1 MTWTEPATWYA
12 NLASFYAAAAAFITD
27 PDGNVLL
34 VKPTYRDHW
43 AFPGGYVDE
52 GEYPHDACAREI
64 REELG
69 ISMAVGSL
77 LVVDWAP
84 PAGQRPRAIISFTF
98 DCGSI
103 ANLDGL
109 DLPGQE
115 LEDAAFFSP
124 PEAEQRL
131 PDNVATRVQAAMNV
145 RNLNAPL
152 YLAGG
157 AVVLPSTVDEAE
169 HKAGPRSRTAKQ
181 TGGRVG

>member
-27 PDGNVLL
+27 PAGNVLL

-43 AFPGGYVDE
+43 AFPGGYVED

-69 ISMAVGSL
+69 ISVVVGDL

-84 PAGQRPRAIISFTF
+84 PAGQRPRAIVSFTF
-98 DCGSI
+98 DCGSV
-103 ANLDGL
+103 ASLDRL
-109 DLPGQE
+109 DLPREE

-124 PEAEQRL
+124 REAEHRL
-131 PDNVATRVQAAMNV
+131 PDNVAIRVHAAMSAREQQV
-145 RNLNAPL
+145 PL

-157 AVVLPSTVDEAE
+157 SIVALSSVHGAE
-169 HKAGPRSRTAKQ
+169 HEAGPRSH
-181 TGGRVG
+181 TG

>member
-27 PDGNVLL
+27 PAGNVLL

-52 GEYPHDACAREI
+52 GEFPHDACAREI

-69 ISMAVGSL
+69 FALAVGDL

-84 PAGQRPRAIISFTF
+84 PTGQRPRTLISYTF
-98 DCGSI
+98 DCGNI
-103 ANLDGL
+103 VGLDGIS
-109 DLPGQE
+109 LPRHE
-115 LEDAAFFSP
+115 LEDVAFFSA
-124 PEAEQRL
+124 EAAKLRL
-131 PDNVATRVQAAMNV
+131 PGKVAPRVLSSIQA
-145 RNLNAPL
+145 RRSRTPI

-157 AVVLPSTVDEAE
+157 SD
-169 HKAGPRSRTAKQ
+169 PRQGFGSASRD
-181 TGGRVG
+181 

>member
-27 PDGNVLL
+27 RDGNVLL

-69 ISMAVGSL
+69 ISVVVGNL

-84 PAGQRPRAIISFTF
+84 PAGERPRAIISFTF
-98 DCGSI
+98 DCGSVD
-103 ANLDGL
+103 NLDGF

-115 LEDAAFFSP
+115 LADVAFVP
-124 PEAEQRL
+124 PREAERHL
-131 PDNVATRVQAAMNV
+131 PGNVAMRVQAAMSA
-145 RNLNAPL
+145 RDLHAPL

-157 AVVLPSTVDEAE
+157 SVVPLPSVHGAE
-169 HKAGPRSRTAKQ
+169 QEAGPRPQTA
-181 TGGRVG
+181 

>member
-27 PDGNVLL
+27 PAGNVLL

-69 ISMAVGSL
+69 ISVVVGDL

-84 PAGQRPRAIISFTF
+84 PAGQRPRAIVSFTF

-109 DLPGQE
+109 VLPGQE
-115 LEDAAFFSP
+115 LKEAAFVSP
-124 PEAEQRL
+124 REAEQRL
-131 PDNVATRVQAAMNV
+131 PDNVAPRVHAAISA
-145 RNLNAPL
+145 RDRRAPV
-152 YLAGG
+152 YFAGG
-157 AVVLPSTVDEAE
+157 SVVPLPSDDGAE
-169 HKAGPRSRTAKQ
+169 HEAGTPSQTA
-181 TGGRVG
+181 

>member
-27 PDGNVLL
+27 PAGNVLL

-69 ISMAVGSL
+69 ISVVAGDL

-84 PAGQRPRAIISFTF
+84 PAGQRPRAIVSFTF

-109 DLPGQE
+109 VLPGQE
-115 LEDAAFFSP
+115 LEDGAFFSVR
-124 PEAEQRL
+124 EAEQRL
-131 PDNVATRVQAAMNV
+131 PDNVAPRVHAAMSA
-145 RNLNAPL
+145 RGQHAPL
-152 YLAGG
+152 YLADGS
-157 AVVLPSTVDEAE
+157 VM
-169 HKAGPRSRTAKQ
+169 SRMQNK
-181 TGGRVG
+181 

>member
-1 MTWTEPATWYA
+1 MTWTDPATWYA

-69 ISMAVGSL
+69 FLAVVGDL
-77 LVVDWAP
+77 LVADWAP

-103 ANLDGL
+103 ATLDGL
-109 DLPGQE
+109 HLQGHE
-115 LEDAAFFSP
+115 LEDVAFFP
-124 PEAEQRL
+124 PQEAEQRL
-131 PDNVATRVQAAMNV
+131 PGNVATRVRAAMHA
-145 RNLNAPL
+145 RDRHAPV

-157 AVVLPSTVDEAE
+157 SAVWLPPGDAEGCEAC
-169 HKAGPRSRTAKQ
+169 PTRQ
-181 TGGRVG
+181 TP

>member
-27 PDGNVLL
+27 PAGNVLL

-69 ISMAVGSL
+69 ISVVVSDL

-84 PAGQRPRAIISFTF
+84 PAGQRPRAIVSFTF

-103 ANLDGL
+103 ADLDGL
-109 DLPGQE
+109 VLPGQE
-115 LEDAAFFSP
+115 LEAAAFFSP
-124 PEAEQRL
+124 REAEQRL
-131 PDNVATRVQAAMNV
+131 PDNVATRIHAATSA
-145 RNLNAPL
+145 RDLQAPL

-157 AVVLPSTVDEAE
+157 SVVSMEQN
-169 HKAGPRSRTAKQ
+169 R
-181 TGGRVG
+181 

>member
-1 MTWTEPATWYA
+1 MTWTEPNIWYA

-69 ISMAVGSL
+69 VAVAVGDL

-84 PAGQRPRAIISFTF
+84 PVGERPRAIISFTF
-98 DCGSI
+98 DCGSV
-103 ANLDGL
+103 ASLDYFN
-109 DLPGQE
+109 LPGQE
-115 LEDAAFFSP
+115 LEDFGFFP
-124 PEAEQRL
+124 RQEAEQRL
-131 PDNVATRVQAAMNV
+131 PDNVATRVHAAISA
-145 RNLNAPL
+145 RERRTPA
-152 YLAGG
+152 YLACGS
-157 AVVLPSTVDEAE
+157 AVPEAM
-169 HKAGPRSRTAKQ
+169 ADTADSA
-181 TGGRVG
+181 

>member
-27 PDGNVLL
+27 SAGNVLL

-43 AFPGGYVDE
+43 TFPGGYVDE

-69 ISMAVGSL
+69 ISVAVGDL

-84 PAGQRPRAIISFTF
+84 PAGQRPRAIVSFTF

-103 ANLDGL
+103 TNLDDL
-109 DLPGQE
+109 VLPGEE
-115 LEDAAFFSP
+115 LEDAAFFSLR
-124 PEAEQRL
+124 EAEQHL
-131 PDNVATRVQAAMNV
+131 PDNVATRIHAATSARDLQAS
-145 RNLNAPL
+145 L

-157 AVVLPSTVDEAE
+157 SVVSMEQN
-169 HKAGPRSRTAKQ
+169 R
-181 TGGRVG
+181 

>member
-1 MTWTEPATWYA
+1 MIWTEPATWYA

-27 PDGNVLL
+27 PAGNVLL

-69 ISMAVGSL
+69 ISVVVGDL

-84 PAGQRPRAIISFTF
+84 PAGKRPRAIVSFTF

-124 PEAEQRL
+124 REAEQHL
-131 PDNVATRVQAAMNV
+131 PENVATRVHAATSA
-145 RNLNAPL
+145 RDLRAPL

-157 AVVLPSTVDEAE
+157 SIVPMEEEQV
-169 HKAGPRSRTAKQ
+169 AGPQSQ
-181 TGGRVG
+181 TR

>member
-12 NLASFYAAAAAFITD
+12 NLASFYAAAAAFITNSA
-27 PDGNVLL
+27 GNVLL

-69 ISMAVGSL
+69 LSVVVGDL

-84 PAGQRPRAIISFTF
+84 PAGQRPRAIVSFTF
-98 DCGSI
+98 DCGTMAS
-103 ANLDGL
+103 LDGL
-109 DLPGQE
+109 ALPGHE
-115 LEDAAFFSP
+115 LEDAAFFTLR
-124 PEAEQRL
+124 EAEQRL
-131 PDNVATRVQAAMNV
+131 PDNVAARVHAAISA
-145 RNLNAPL
+145 RKQHAPM

-157 AVVLPSTVDEAE
+157 SVV
-169 HKAGPRSRTAKQ
+169 SRMQNK
-181 TGGRVG
+181 

>member
-64 REELG
+64 YEELG
-69 ISMAVGSL
+69 LSVVVGNL

-98 DCGSI
+98 DCGSV
-103 ANLDGL
+103 ANLDGVN
-109 DLPGQE
+109 LPRQE
-115 LEDAAFFSP
+115 LEDVAFFSHRQ
-124 PEAEQRL
+124 ADQRL
-131 PDNVATRVQAAMNV
+131 PGNVATRVHAAMSARDRRTPV
-145 RNLNAPL
+145 
-152 YLAGG
+152 YLADGSVVPLPSVGG
-157 AVVLPSTVDEAE
+157 AEHEAR
-169 HKAGPRSRTAKQ
+169 PRSQTA
-181 TGGRVG
+181 

>member
-27 PDGNVLL
+27 PAGNVLL

-43 AFPGGYVDE
+43 TFPGGYVDE

-69 ISMAVGSL
+69 ISVAVGDL

-84 PAGQRPRAIISFTF
+84 PAGLRPRAIVSFTF

-103 ANLDGL
+103 AGFHGL
-109 DLPGQE
+109 DLPGDE
-115 LEDAAFFSP
+115 LEDVAFFSP
-124 PEAEQRL
+124 REAEQRL
-131 PDNVATRVQAAMNV
+131 PDNVATRVRAAM
-145 RNLNAPL
+145 RARDLRAPL
-152 YLAGG
+152 YLVGGSAVPLPFAAG
-157 AVVLPSTVDEAE
+157 AENEA
-169 HKAGPRSRTAKQ
+169 GTRSQ
-181 TGGRVG
+181 S

>member
-27 PDGNVLL
+27 PAGNVLL

-69 ISMAVGSL
+69 ISVVVGDL

-84 PAGQRPRAIISFTF
+84 PAGQRPRAIVSFTF

-109 DLPGQE
+109 VLPGQE
-115 LEDAAFFSP
+115 LETAAFFSP
-124 PEAEQRL
+124 REAEQRL
-131 PDNVATRVQAAMNV
+131 PDNVATRVRAAMSAND
-145 RNLNAPL
+145 LHAAL

-157 AVVLPSTVDEAE
+157 SVLPPPSGDGAEHEAE
-169 HKAGPRSRTAKQ
+169 RRSRTA
-181 TGGRVG
+181 

>member
-1 MTWTEPATWYA
+1 MTWTDPATWYA

-69 ISMAVGSL
+69 VALEVGDL

-84 PAGQRPRAIISFTF
+84 STGKRPRAIISFTF
-98 DCGSI
+98 DCGSV
-103 ANLDGL
+103 ASLEGF
-109 DLPGQE
+109 DLPNQE
-115 LEDAAFFSP
+115 LEDIDFFPSR
-124 PEAEQRL
+124 EARRRL
-131 PDNVATRVQAAMNV
+131 PDNVRTRVHAALRARGRRTPV
-145 RNLNAPL
+145 

-157 AVVLPSTVDEAE
+157 SAAPSTA
-169 HKAGPRSRTAKQ
+169 TA
-181 TGGRVG
+181 VGQG